1 MSDFS
6 ILLRIQIGVI
16 LIFIL
21 FKIFRSRLLYNFP
34 SDHIQIFL
42 YSFPNFC
49 EAIIGVIFLTV
60 AGLYINRKYQIKEK
74 YIYIMA
80 TLLSAIYV
88 ITQEYKIHN
97 IGGNNVDDIND
108 IWFSLG
114 GLLAGLS
121 LILTLKP
128 KTRNYTGHSTP

>member
-1 MSDFS
+1 
-6 ILLRIQIGVI
+6 
-16 LIFIL
+16 
-21 FKIFRSRLLYNFP
+21 
-34 SDHIQIFL
+34 
-42 YSFPNFC
+42 
-49 EAIIGVIFLTV
+49 
-60 AGLYINRKYQIKEK
+60 
-74 YIYIMA
+74 MA